1 MGTMACSTSG
11 CAARAVSFMEK
22 TAGFFVEYTADVWY
36 LDVVSGTS
44 RTPIKTS
51 NNENMASSKIQS
63 KIQSKLSTTW
73 RFGKSSDVLD
83 SWSHVTNKRAVRALQ
98 QQG

>member
-1 MGTMACSTSG
+1 MGTMACSASG

-22 TAGFFVEYTADVWY
+22 TAGFIVEYTADVWY

-44 RTPIKTS
+44 RTPIKTP
-51 NNENMASSKIQS
+51 NNENMAAS
-63 KIQSKLSTTW
+63 KIQSKLSATW

-83 SWSHVTNKRAVRALQ
+83 SWSHVTNKRAIRILQ

>member
-1 MGTMACSTSG
+1 MGTMACSASG

-51 NNENMASSKIQS
+51 NNENMAAS

-83 SWSHVTNKRAVRALQ
+83 SWSHVTNKRAIRILQ
-98 QQG
+98 EQG